1 MDKCA
6 ALLVLQETDLE
17 VHEVI
22 MAEELEHGL

>member
-1 MDKCA
+1 MDKCT
-6 ALLVLQETDLE
+6 ALLGLQEKDLE